1 MGVTTRVASSVV
13 SFFAIYGSK
22 KRMPLQPLTQANLQ
36 NTVQIKMSN
45 IIYIGYYFKV
55 QPMQPGT
62 EILIAELGYAGFESF
77 VETEEGVTAYIQ
89 KEEYYDTILDDIQ
102 ILKSDEFEI
111 TYTFDEIE
119 QTNWNEEWEKNFN
132 PIVVDDLCAVR
143 APFHDKFDTE
153 YDIIIEP
160 KMSFGTGHHETTH
173 MMIQHILKNDFEDKS
188 VLDMGCGTAVLAIL
202 AEMKGAKPLDAI
214 DIDNWCYLN
223 SLENVERNNCKHISV
238 YEGEAA
244 LLKDKKYDTIIANIN
259 RNILLNDIATYSK
272 CLDAKGTLFLSG
284 FYQEDIPMIEKEC
297 NDNQLVLKDTLTR
310 NNWVAL
316 KFEKQ

>member
-1 MGVTTRVASSVV
+1 
-13 SFFAIYGSK
+13 
-22 KRMPLQPLTQANLQ
+22 
-36 NTVQIKMSN
+36 MSN

-89 KEEYYDTILDDIQ
+89 KEEYNASILDDIQ

-143 APFHDKFDTE
+143 APFHDKFDTK

-173 MMIQHILKNDFEDKS
+173 MMIQHILKNDFEGKS

-297 NDNQLVLKDTLTR
+297 NNNQLFLKDTLTK